1 MQGYLSSEPYLV
13 EKEGGFAPDVFLLA
27 DAGYSSYSSTI
38 ETMAATIDSK
48 PEEVTCFVESSIKGW
63 YNYLYGDNTAANEKI
78 MADNPEMT
86 QDKINYA
93 IEKMKEQG
101 IVVSG
106 DAEKLGIGV
115 MTEEKVKDFFD
126 KMVTA
131 GVVDAS
137 LDYSAAFSTE
147 FVGKAVG
154 VELAK

>member
-1 MQGYLSSEPYLV
+1 
-13 EKEGGFAPDVFLLA
+13 
-27 DAGYSSYSSTI
+27 
-38 ETMAATIDSK
+38 
-48 PEEVTCFVESSIKGW
+48 
-63 YNYLYGDNTAANEKI
+63 
-78 MADNPEMT
+78 MT